1 MPRYTLTQ
9 ATLAVEEHALQL
21 AALVQ
26 SQLARACATM
36 GHYEAADQVPV
47 WEGRVN
53 ELRDQIQTEIAQT
66 LEHWA
71 PLGPALRYLM
81 ALYAIADEC
90 ERIGDYAMHVAR
102 DLPGINTLTPELMGL
117 VQAMTRLVR
126 DQMHLGV
133 RLLAQTDDAALTD
146 LDAGERQLDTLR
158 HQLVAALQTEMTACP
173 AHIAPAIPILFV
185 VRDLER
191 IGDRIINI
199 ARDVIYAR
207 TGIRPPRHP

>member
-9 ATLAVEEHALQL
+9 ATQIIEEHTLQL

-26 SQLARACATM
+26 GQLARACATM
-36 GHYEAADQVPV
+36 GRHEAADQVPV

-53 ELRDQIQTEIAQT
+53 ELRAQIQIEIAQA

-90 ERIGDYAMHVAR
+90 ERIGDYALHVAR

-117 VQAMTRLVR
+117 VQEMTRLVR
-126 DQMHLGV
+126 DQMHGGM
-133 RLLAQTDDAALTD
+133 RLLAQVDGATLTD
-146 LDAGERQLDTLR
+146 LDEGERHLDILR
-158 HQLVAALQTEMTACP
+158 HQLVASLQAEMTAH
-173 AHIAPAIPILFV
+173 AEHIAPAIPILFV

-199 ARDVIYAR
+199 ARDVVYAR
-207 TGIRPPRHP
+207 TGIRPPHPR